1 MDIQHFQI
9 VTVVVFLAIL
19 LAAQL
24 LLKRLRTAGG
34 LPSSVKRMEV
44 LQNLSVGPKERLL
57 LVRVDGSD
65 FLVGVPRHG
74 PLTLQPLAPNST
86 EVTYV

>member
-1 MDIQHFQI
+1 MDIQPFQI

-65 FLVGVPRHG
+65 FLVGVSRHG
-74 PLTLQPLAPNST
+74 PLTLQPLTPSST
-86 EVTYV
+86 EVTYG